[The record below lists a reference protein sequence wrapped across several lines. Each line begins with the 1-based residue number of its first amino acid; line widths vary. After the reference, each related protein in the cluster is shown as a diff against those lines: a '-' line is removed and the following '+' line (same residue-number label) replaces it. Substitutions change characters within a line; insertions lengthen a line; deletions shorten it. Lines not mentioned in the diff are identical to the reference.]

1 MQALAQAQPNIALIK
16 YWGKRNAALNLPANG
31 SLSVTL
37 DSLWTRTRVRFDA
50 ALLQDEL
57 CLNGAENT
65 AELARVSACLDLLRK
80 RAGVD
85 LHAGIETENN
95 FPTGAGLA
103 SSASGFAALVL
114 AASRALELKLDPR
127 ELSALARR
135 GSGSA
140 ARSIFG
146 GFVEMA
152 VGERDDGEDAYAT
165 PLLAA
170 AEWPLGV
177 VVAVTSSCAKIVG
190 SSAGMELSQRT
201 SPFYGD
207 WVAAT
212 AKDLATARRAVLT
225 RDFGMLAAVSE
236 HNCLKMHAVMLT
248 TQPGLIYWNAATVE
262 CLHRI
267 RKLREHEGLGTF
279 FTVDAGP
286 QVKAVC
292 LPDDAQGVAAAL
304 RELPGVEKVLLSAL
318 GEGARVIETGPAA

>member
-1 MQALAQAQPNIALIK
+1 MQATAQAQPNIALIK
-16 YWGKRNAALNLPANG
+16 YWGKRNTALNLAANG

-50 ALLQDEL
+50 ALQHDEL
-57 CLNGAENT
+57 HLNEVQNP
-65 AELARVSACLDLLRK
+65 AELVRVSACLDLLRQ

-85 LHAGIETENN
+85 LRACVETKNN

-114 AASRALELKLDPR
+114 AASRALQLNLEPR
-127 ELSALARR
+127 ELSVLARR

-152 VGERDDGEDAYAT
+152 MGERDDGEDSYAT

-170 AEWPLGV
+170 SEWPLKV
-177 VVAVTSSCAKIVG
+177 AVAVTSSRAKSIG

-201 SPFYGD
+201 SPFYGA
-207 WVAAT
+207 WIANA
-212 AKDLATARRAVLT
+212 AKDLATARRAIST
-225 RDFGMLAAVSE
+225 RDFQMLATVSE
-236 HNCLKMHAVMLT
+236 QSCLKMHAVMLT

-262 CLHRI
+262 CLHLI
-267 RKLREHEGLGTF
+267 RKLRDVEGLGTF

-286 QVKAVC
+286 QVKAIC
-292 LPDDAQGVAAAL
+292 LPDDAQRVVAAL
-304 RELPGVEKVLLSAL
+304 RKLPGVEEVLLSKV
-318 GEGARVIETGPAA
+318 GEGAHVIKTELVV